1 MNITL
6 EQLLEARDRRRRMQI
21 DLLDNHPGCTLLV
34 LTVNIPGSEK
44 RTSASVAIGAAGV
57 KELLT
62 AIGPELV
69 TFNVRDLQ
77 TGYEAYFVTKI
88 PPSEAKRMAVEIE
101 DTHPLGRIFDIDV
114 MQTGGLPISGET
126 IGRPAR
132 KCLICGRPARECMR
146 SRRHS
151 VGELLVEINRIHDG
165 YFQRT

>member
-1 MNITL
+1 MDITL

-21 DLLDNHPGCTLLV
+21 DLLEDYPGSTLMV

-44 RTSASVAIGAAGV
+44 RTSSSVAIGAAGV

-62 AIGPELV
+62 AIGNELV

-77 TGYEAYFVTKI
+77 TGYEAYFVTRI
-88 PPSEAKRMAVEIE
+88 APLPAKRMAADIE
-101 DTHPLGRIFDIDV
+101 ETHPLGRLFDIDV
-114 MQTGGLPISGET
+114 MQTGGLPISGQE
-126 IGRPAR
+126 IGRSER

-146 SRRHS
+146 ARRHS